1 MYFQSR
7 LIAGCKKNKLF
18 LISAFVCMIL
28 LPSSPWA
35 QSSGGASEA
44 GKIQD
49 RLERPKQKQGDV
61 ERLAVPETKPGDQ
74 ETSTDKFRLIGA
86 QLIGN
91 TVFTLAE
98 LAPVYEPYL
107 NQEISVAEVDKIVKA
122 ITEKY
127 REDGYFLTRVI
138 APPQGAEFG
147 ILDLRII
154 EGFVEDVVFKGEKP
168 GRSGLFGRWAAN
180 IKSETPLKLGTMERT
195 LLLMADVSGIGVTPS
210 LKEIDIE
217 RGAYR
222 LEIALTHSAVGG
234 FVNFDNRGTTSVG
247 PLQVY
252 AGVNLNSVLGFL
264 ERTRVAVF
272 TIPQTPEE
280 LRYIE
285 FQQDHILNSFGTQAW
300 IFASRSVV
308 DLGTETNFT
317 KENSHGTRI
326 TLGLSHP
333 VMRSRDLNLFM
344 SLKLDA
350 FESDKSG
357 NNGVFDD
364 KLRVLR
370 VGSRFNA
377 SDNLGGTSWLSAEYS
392 QGFDVFGASDEESGF
407 VSNTNG
413 RSDFIKVKAD
423 FTRVQNLV
431 KNLDLQ
437 LSGAGQWSP
446 HTLLSSEEFTV
457 GGQQFGRAFD
467 PSEISGNIG
476 ASGSAE
482 LQFNV
487 PADLKPVLNSVQL
500 YGFYDAGAVWGV
512 GFTRASIISAGG
524 GIRLALPYNFGP
536 NSRRRCRLRGKVIV
550 VRQNGTIR
558 VCFLV

>member
-1 MYFQSR
+1 MR
-7 LIAGCKKNKLF
+7 CKKNKYF
-18 LISAFVCMIL
+18 FVSAFVCMIW
-28 LPSSPWA
+28 LPSWSWG
-35 QSSGGASEA
+35 QSSGDNSDA
-44 GKIQD
+44 GKIQQRLD
-49 RLERPKQKQGDV
+49 RPEQKQGDV
-61 ERLAVPETKPGDQ
+61 ERPDVPRAESGPKK
-74 ETSTDKFRLIGA
+74 STGEKFRLIGA
-86 QLIGN
+86 QLVGN
-91 TVFTLAE
+91 TVYTLAE
-98 LAPVYEPYL
+98 LAPIYEPYL

-122 ITEKY
+122 VTEKY
-127 REDGYFLTRVI
+127 REAGYFLTRVI

-147 ILDLRII
+147 ILELRII
-154 EGFVEDVVFKGEKP
+154 EGFVEAVEFKGEKP
-168 GRSGLFGRWAAN
+168 GRKGLFDSWAVD
-180 IKSETPLKLGTMERT
+180 IKSETPLMLETMERA
-195 LLLMADVSGIGVTPS
+195 LLLMADIPGIGVTPS

-222 LEIALTHSAVGG
+222 LEITLTHAAVGG
-234 FVNFDNRGTTSVG
+234 VVSFDNRGTTSVG

-252 AGVNLNSVLGFL
+252 TGLNLNSIFGFL

-285 FQQDHILNSFGTQAW
+285 FQQDHILNSMGTQAW
-300 IFASRSVV
+300 VFASRSVV
-308 DLGTETNFT
+308 DLGSEVDST
-317 KENSHGTRI
+317 KQNSHGTRI
-326 TLGLSHP
+326 TFGVSHP
-333 VMRSRDLNLFM
+333 IIRSRNINLFT

-377 SDNLGGTSWLSAEYS
+377 SDDWGGTSWLSAEYS

-413 RSDFIKVKAD
+413 RSDFLKVKAD
-423 FTRVQNLV
+423 FTRVQTIV

-437 LSGAGQWSP
+437 LSGTGQWSP

-467 PSEISGNIG
+467 PSEISGNVG
-476 ASGSAE
+476 ASGSVE

-500 YGFYDAGAVWGV
+500 YGYYDAGAVWGV
-512 GFTRASIISAGG
+512 GFTRASIVSAGG
-524 GIRLALPYNFGP
+524 GVRLNLPYNFRGQFEAAVP
-536 NSRRRCRLRGKVIV
+536 LTRQSDTGEAERNDPRLFFSISS
-550 VRQNGTIR
+550 Q
-558 VCFLV
+558 F